1 MLQQRTRP
9 CCPVVKLRQGGVID
23 LLSGNSEASPM
34 VSQVPRCLLQVPGD
48 QPGEGVGGDSW
59 NRIGKAKPLDWSS
72 CGLEVGMAFWTRFIM
87 PLWFEFFVFCVA
99 CMDSF
104 FKGVFIPWDS
114 LLLKLSMVLGFFQW
128 SII

>member
-9 CCPVVKLRQGGVID
+9 CCPVVKMRQGGVID
-23 LLSGNSEASPM
+23 LLSGNSEARPM

-72 CGLEVGMAFWTRFIM
+72 CGLEVGMAFWTRFKM

-104 FKGVFIPWDS
+104 FQGVLIPWDS
-114 LLLKLSMVLGFFQW
+114 LWHKLSMVLGFFQW